1 MGPELTPDGK
11 GIGAALFG
19 AARQAVLRILYGHA
33 DRRFYRRQLIRLLG
47 VGNGAVQRELARLT
61 QTGILTRT
69 VEGRQTYF
77 QANSQCPVFAE
88 IRDLSRKTFGV
99 ADVLREAL
107 QPLTGSVRL
116 AFVYGS
122 VAAGTEK
129 SDSDIDVMAV
139 GDLLSLDEVVTAL
152 APAQSSLGRE
162 VNPSVY
168 ETGEFCRRLA
178 EGKHFTDWLK
188 FGWIREHRPSRQE
201 IEDLFAVADRDLD
214 ACLTPSLVAD
224 WKFNIA
230 YNAALQWLAA

>member
-178 EGKHFTDWLK
+178 EGKHFISSVVAGPKVFLK
-188 FGWIREHRPSRQE
+188 GDQVELNGLAQVRMDPRAPAQQAGDRGPVGSRRPRS
-201 IEDLFAVADRDLD
+201 
-214 ACLTPSLVAD
+214 
-224 WKFNIA
+224 
-230 YNAALQWLAA
+230 

>member
-61 QTGILTRT
+61 QAGILTRT

-178 EGKHFTDWLK
+178 EGKHFISSVVAGPKVFLK
-188 FGWIREHRPSRQE
+188 GDQVELNGLAQVRMDPRAPAQQAGDRGPVGSRRPRS
-201 IEDLFAVADRDLD
+201 
-214 ACLTPSLVAD
+214 
-224 WKFNIA
+224 
-230 YNAALQWLAA
+230 

>member
-1 MGPELTPDGK
+1 MGPRLASDGN

-19 AARQAVLRILYGHA
+19 AARQAVLRILFGHA
-33 DRRFYRRQLIRLLG
+33 DRRFYQRQLIRSLG
-47 VGNGAVQRELARLT
+47 VGNGAVQRELARLA
-61 QTGILTRT
+61 QAGILIRT

-99 ADVLREAL
+99 ADALREAL
-107 QPLTGSVRL
+107 QPLTGSIRL

-129 SDSDIDVMAV
+129 SDSDIDVMVV
-139 GDLLSLDEVVTAL
+139 GDRLSLDEVVTAL

-178 EGKHFTDWLK
+178 EGKHFISSVVAGPKVFLK
-188 FGWIREHRPSRQE
+188 GDQVELNGLAQVRVDPRAPAQQAGDRGPVRSRRPRS
-201 IEDLFAVADRDLD
+201 
-214 ACLTPSLVAD
+214 
-224 WKFNIA
+224 
-230 YNAALQWLAA
+230 